1 MKYTEASQGRIFILR
16 MEHGDM
22 IPDLIEEFARE
33 QQIKAALV
41 FWLGGADT
49 GSQVVVG
56 PEDGTA
62 PKPIPMVTRL
72 LGTSEALG
80 LGTLFCDEEGL
91 PKLHLHASFGRSRE
105 VITGCTR
112 EGVAVWQIGEVIIQ
126 ELRDA
131 AALRKIDP
139 QTGFELLEI
148 AVTPTPG
155 TVKS

>member
-16 MEHGDM
+16 MEHGDK
-22 IPDLIEEFARE
+22 IPDLIEEFAQE

-41 FWLGGADT
+41 FLLGGADT

-56 PEDGTA
+56 PEDGTS
-62 PKPIPMVTRL
+62 PKPIPMVTSL

-105 VITGCTR
+105 AITGCTR
-112 EGVAVWQIGEVIIQ
+112 EGVAIWQIGEVVIQ
-126 ELRDA
+126 ELRNSSA
-131 AALRKIDP
+131 HRKIDP
-139 QTGFELLEI
+139 QTGFELLEV
-148 AVTPTPG
+148 AGTPEAA
-155 TVKS
+155 KL